1 MTRQDFILES
11 VIAMLG
17 NTSILV
23 IDEWIQERIIKSA
36 IEMADNIERKGV
48 PFDSEDINYVL
59 ETRLE
64 RIEESLD
71 NIESTIKIN
80 MK

>member
-1 MTRQDFILES
+1 MTREDFILES

-17 NTSILV
+17 NTSVLV
-23 IDEWIQERIIKSA
+23 IDEWMQERIIKSA

>member
-1 MTRQDFILES
+1 MTRQEFILES

-23 IDEWIQERIIKSA
+23 IDEWMQEKIIKSA